1 MTRIVC
7 FIPQIR
13 PTVLL
18 NKSRKSAYGK
28 DKVFYNI
35 YKALEDKEV
44 IWDKEKTKFP
54 FYTPFVEQKKDID
67 RSSALYSI
75 NASLKFFHADVTDI
89 RFFSKSAVIPKYALL
104 CVDLFSS
111 KIYVYPM
118 KNKSNLARKMELFYK
133 KIEAK
138 RQEVDEKM
146 KLQADLEFQ
155 QDEIKRLNEKYNVEK
170 FSSKVRGGKAFAA
183 EQKIREFKKLLFKRK
198 KLHKASKTNRVDPRK
213 LIQNAIENMN
223 KTNSQK
229 YGVPPA
235 EIEDKSL
242 TSSKFREIY
251 EFHRMVRVSKDANR
265 YEQSDIHF
273 NKKSRKKLRSPILV
287 GEKVLGLAKRLRKK
301 DVPGNLYK
309 STTENMSFFNRQQIF
324 IVRKVVPQ
332 NDSHDY

>member
-35 YKALEDKEV
+35 YKALEDKKV

-89 RFFSKSAVIPKYALL
+89 CFFSKSAVIPKYALL

-155 QDEIKRLNEKYNVEK
+155 QD
-170 FSSKVRGGKAFAA
+170 
-183 EQKIREFKKLLFKRK
+183 
-198 KLHKASKTNRVDPRK
+198 
-213 LIQNAIENMN
+213 
-223 KTNSQK
+223 
-229 YGVPPA
+229 
-235 EIEDKSL
+235 
-242 TSSKFREIY
+242 
-251 EFHRMVRVSKDANR
+251 
-265 YEQSDIHF
+265 
-273 NKKSRKKLRSPILV
+273 
-287 GEKVLGLAKRLRKK
+287 
-301 DVPGNLYK
+301 
-309 STTENMSFFNRQQIF
+309 
-324 IVRKVVPQ
+324 
-332 NDSHDY
+332 